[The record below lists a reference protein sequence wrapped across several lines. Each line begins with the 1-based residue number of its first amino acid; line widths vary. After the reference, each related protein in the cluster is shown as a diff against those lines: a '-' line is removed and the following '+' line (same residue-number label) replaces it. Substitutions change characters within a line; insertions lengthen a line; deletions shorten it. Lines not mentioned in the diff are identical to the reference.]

1 MHASMLSL
9 SSLAVVVAATPIPTG
24 GYDGYWSPPSTPEKV
39 NLEIFTDLLC
49 DDCKAAW
56 PTMTAVRAH
65 YNSSLSFGLH
75 VFPLPYHRNA
85 FYAAQAARAL
95 KSLTQSDAA
104 VWKWAD
110 QLYGDAEPNQNA
122 FLNDATANMTGDAV
136 IAAFASLAT
145 RVAGTSAVDFV
156 PKMQWGTKE
165 DGAARASW
173 KYGASRGV
181 TGTPTFLL
189 NGVVADATPSW
200 TLDDW
205 TKVIDPLLLKA
216 PAYRSS

>member
-1 MHASMLSL
+1 M
-9 SSLAVVVAATPIPTG
+9 
-24 GYDGYWSPPSTPEKV
+24 
-39 NLEIFTDLLC
+39 
-49 DDCKAAW
+49 
-56 PTMTAVRAH
+56 
-65 YNSSLSFGLH
+65 
-75 VFPLPYHRNA
+75 
-85 FYAAQAARAL
+85 
-95 KSLTQSDAA
+95 
-104 VWKWAD
+104 
-110 QLYGDAEPNQNA
+110 
-122 FLNDATANMTGDAV
+122 
-136 IAAFASLAT
+136 
-145 RVAGTSAVDFV
+145 AGTSAVDFV

>member
-1 MHASMLSL
+1 MLSL
-9 SSLAVVVAATPIPTG
+9 LSLAVVVAATPIPTG

-65 YNSSLSFGLH
+65 YNSSLIFGLH

-104 VWKWAD
+104 VWKWAG

-189 NGVVADATPSW
+189 NGVAVADATPSW

>member
-1 MHASMLSL
+1 MARERR
-9 SSLAVVVAATPIPTG
+9 I
-24 GYDGYWSPPSTPEKV
+24 E
-39 NLEIFTDLLC
+39 
-49 DDCKAAW
+49 
-56 PTMTAVRAH
+56 
-65 YNSSLSFGLH
+65 
-75 VFPLPYHRNA
+75 
-85 FYAAQAARAL
+85 QAARAL

-165 DGAARASW
+165 DGAARDAYTKLVRHTAARSRARLGAAAQTSVDVSW
-173 KYGASRGV
+173 APSGV
-181 TGTPTFLL
+181 
-189 NGVVADATPSW
+189 
-200 TLDDW
+200 
-205 TKVIDPLLLKA
+205 
-216 PAYRSS
+216 